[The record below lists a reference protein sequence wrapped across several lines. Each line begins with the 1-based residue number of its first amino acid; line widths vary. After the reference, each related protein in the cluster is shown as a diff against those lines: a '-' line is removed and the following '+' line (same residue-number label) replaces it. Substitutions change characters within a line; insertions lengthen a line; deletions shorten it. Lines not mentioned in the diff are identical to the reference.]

1 MLFANVVLLV
11 VVAAAGQTSNK
22 LKINLIRN
30 FHCKLPQA
38 RVKKQ
43 KMIVNGQK
51 SWELANENVN
61 LSGTHTHTQRC
72 TDTHTQIRTLR
83 THIACCGRLIP
94 APKT

>member
-11 VVAAAGQTSNK
+11 VVAAAAGQTSNK

-61 LSGTHTHTQRC
+61 LSGTHTHTEMHRH
-72 TDTHTQIRTLR
+72 THTHRLVHCAHTL
-83 THIACCGRLIP
+83 HVVAD
-94 APKT
+94 